1 MLSFVF
7 GVDMS
12 GLDLDAPLPRAIE
25 EHQAQGHQSRSAL
38 LVDFAREHGLT
49 VRELIG
55 RTSGGR
61 GHRVIIGDPVA
72 IADSMQ
78 EWFEEDAA
86 DGFNLMPPTLPGSLE
101 AFVDLVVPELQRRG
115 IFRLEYEGRT
125 LRDHYGLERPA
136 RA

>member
-1 MLSFVF
+1 M
-7 GVDMS
+7 
-12 GLDLDAPLPRAIE
+12 
-25 EHQAQGHQSRSAL
+25 
-38 LVDFAREHGLT
+38 
-49 VRELIG
+49 RELIG

-61 GHRVIIGDPVA
+61 GHRVIIGDPIA

-115 IFRLEYEGRT
+115 IFRLDYEGRT